1 MDILNVL
8 SNLVEQVN
16 TSKINRTIGGATK
29 DETDKLKQLIQQ
41 YDDANESIAGYNDV
55 IEESSNTIKQ
65 LDKEISDLTKQLG
78 KYKSTKKKQET
89 QDKIDKKKKERDETI
104 TIRNSAIKGKNR
116 EETRKSLTGA
126 RFGKVTGGKDI
137 EAVSKDVGAISKGGI
152 SKFMKGTGGAVIS
165 LLVQTVEFG
174 IGKATDYIKLNY
186 ENLLRALN
194 ASTTVTVN
202 SMKANIASWQDSV
215 TGAYEAQNM
224 AISNQEAILE
234 AQNATE
240 LATMKLTHTWT
251 NWIPIWGQINK
262 YQETVLEMEQQ
273 LGQTRLDSAYKIIT
287 QVNDFTRRS
296 DDYIRKQEKSMRMF
310 QIDRGMSTSQYN
322 KFQDIMLSQGET
334 FAKFNKTIE
343 DVLKLQSTYTEQ
355 SGRAINFSE
364 NDNMQTLAVGRLV
377 GDENLVNFQSQMQL
391 FNHSVSESADIM
403 YEMYKDVN
411 KMGLSQKKVTKDV
424 LANLKLAN
432 KYDFKNGTKGFIE
445 LAKWAENARFN
456 LSSLGNIIEKT
467 QSGGLEGVITQSA
480 KLQVLG
486 GNFARYADPLAMF
499 NESLTD
505 PEAYSKRILNMF
517 TGMGNLDRKTGETE
531 FNGNDH
537 IRIRA
542 AAEALGISVEDAKN
556 MIRED
561 NKKSV
566 VKSQMRSSTLSKK
579 QQDAVANKAQ
589 RDEKTGRWYVN
600 TINGDKI
607 DVSDDQKL
615 KANLDNIVSDNKDEA
630 AVQYAQNTLSFVE
643 KIEATTKQIDAK
655 LGALTFAN
663 FAQMSEE
670 QMKITLNGY
679 SKYSSDIQKA
689 IEENRLDSTVEL
701 KAMMDAL
708 AGIDAKY
715 EKERN
720 IVEMFKNEKPEDAN
734 YVAWRES
741 ENRAGNT
748 HAAYDKASEKF
759 MQAKKEYDASSGV
772 NAIIKWYNK
781 QEARAAVNRAQYVDN
796 WKNAD
801 GFWDKVGSVFKSMI
815 SNVTDD
821 ETIQKQYE
829 LRKKYQDSI
838 LESNGESETFPTNKE
853 TSVHDGIISF
863 MTGNTSDKGVSPNKP
878 ITLAANKVTPIHDGA
893 ASFAKSDPKDSAI
906 FAKVGGPFDTLFNGI
921 FDKIN
926 QIYADTKGG
935 RTILNNYN
943 SNVVP
948 IEPIGKS
955 QFVSSDYG
963 EPTVKEDVSVQQL
976 YDKIGSN
983 TTPQEISMKPVEVRL
998 SGSVRLEASG
1008 QSVDLM
1014 DMLNKNPMLIR
1025 QLSQMIS
1032 DEVGKSI
1039 NGGRGVTQYDY
1050 LRK

>member
-29 DETDKLKQLIQQ
+29 EETEKLKQLIQQ
-41 YDDANESIAGYNDV
+41 YDDANQSIAGYNDV

-65 LDKEISDLTKQLG
+65 LDKEISDLTKKLG
-78 KYKSTKKKQET
+78 KYKSA
-89 QDKIDKKKKERDETI
+89 KKKKETQAKIDEKKQKRDETVS
-104 TIRNSAIKGKNR
+104 IRNSAIKGKNR
-116 EETRKSLTGA
+116 EETRKRLTGA
-126 RFGKVTGGKDI
+126 RFSKLTGGKDI
-137 EAVSKDVGAISKGGI
+137 GGASKAVGAISKGGTLGKAIGGI
-152 SKFMKGTGGAVIS
+152 SNIMKGPWGAAIG
-165 LLVQTVEFG
+165 LLVQAVEFG

-194 ASTTVTVN
+194 ASTTVTLN

-215 TGAYEAQNM
+215 NGAYEAQNM

-240 LATMKLTHTWT
+240 LANMKLTHTWT

-273 LGQTRLDSAYKIIT
+273 LGQARLDTAHKIIS

-322 KFQDIMLSQGET
+322 KFQNIMLSQGET

-343 DVLKLQSTYTEQ
+343 DVLKMQSTFTEQ
-355 SGRAINFSE
+355 SGRAINYSE
-364 NDNMQTLAVGRLV
+364 NDNLQSIAVGRLV

-467 QSGGLEGVITQSA
+467 QSGGLEGAITQSA

-517 TGMGNLDRKTGETE
+517 TGMGTLDRKTGETE
-531 FNGNDH
+531 FNGTDH

-542 AAEALGISVEDAKN
+542 AADALGISVEDAKN

-566 VKSQMRSSTLSKK
+566 VKSQMRSSTLSKE

-655 LGALTFAN
+655 LGILTFAN

-670 QMKITLNGY
+670 QMKIALNGY

-689 IEENRLDSTVEL
+689 IEKNRFDATVEQ

-715 EKERN
+715 EKEHN

-734 YVAWRES
+734 YITWRES
-741 ENRAGNT
+741 ENRSGNT

-759 MQAKKEYDASSGV
+759 MQAKKEYDESSGF

-801 GFWDKVGSVFKSMI
+801 GFWNKIGSVFRSMV

-821 ETIQKQYE
+821 DTIQKQYE
-829 LRKKYQDSI
+829 LRKKYQNSI
-838 LESNGESETFPTNKE
+838 LETNGK
-853 TSVHDGIISF
+853 SVTI
-863 MTGNTSDKGVSPNKP
+863 P
-878 ITLAANKVTPIHDGA
+878 ANKVTPIHDGA
-893 ASFAKSDPKDSAI
+893 ASIVKSDPKDSAI

-963 EPTVKEDVSVQQL
+963 EPTVKENVSVQQL
-976 YDKIGSN
+976 YDKISSN
-983 TTPQEISMKPVEVRL
+983 TTPQQISMKPVEVRL

-1014 DMLNKNPMLIR
+1014 DMLNRNPMLIR

-1039 NGGRGVTQYDY
+1039 NGGRSVTQYDY

>member
-29 DETDKLKQLIQQ
+29 EETDKLKQLIQQ

-55 IEESSNTIKQ
+55 IEESSNIIKQ
-65 LDKEISDLTKQLG
+65 LDKEISDLTKKLG
-78 KYKSTKKKQET
+78 KYKSAKKKQET

-104 TIRNSAIKGKNR
+104 SIRNSALRGKNK
-116 EETRKSLTGA
+116 EEARSSLTEA
-126 RFGKVTGGKDI
+126 RFSRLTGGKNI
-137 EAVSKDVGAISKGGI
+137 GQVSKAVGAITKGGTLDKAIGGI
-152 SKFMKGTGGAVIS
+152 SKFMKGAGGTVIS
-165 LLVQTVEFG
+165 LLVQTIEFG

-240 LATMKLTHTWT
+240 LANMKLTHTWT

-273 LGQTRLDSAYKIIT
+273 LGQTRLDSAYKIIS

-364 NDNMQTLAVGRLV
+364 NDNLQSLAVGRLV
-377 GDENLVNFQSQMQL
+377 GDENLINFQSQMQL

-424 LANLKLAN
+424 LTNLKLAN

-467 QSGGLEGVITQSA
+467 QSGGLEGAITQSA

-486 GNFARYADPLAMF
+486 GNFARYADPLGML
-499 NESLTD
+499 NDSLSD
-505 PEAYSKRILNMF
+505 PEAYAKRILNMF
-517 TGMGNLDRKTGETE
+517 KGTGKLDRKTGETE
-531 FNGNDH
+531 FNKTDH

-566 VKSQMRSSTLSKK
+566 VKSQMRSSTLSKE
-579 QQDAVANKAQ
+579 QQDVVANKAQ

-630 AVQYAQNTLSFVE
+630 AVQYAQSTLSFVE

-655 LGALTFAN
+655 LGTLTFAN

-670 QMKITLNGY
+670 QMKIALNGY

-689 IEENRLDSTVEL
+689 IEENRLDATVEQ

-708 AGIDAKY
+708 AGIDTKY
-715 EKERN
+715 EKEHN

-759 MQAKKEYDASSGV
+759 MQAKKEYDESSGV

-781 QEARAAVNRAQYVDN
+781 QEAIAAVNRAQYVDN

-801 GFWDKVGSVFKSMI
+801 GFWDKIGSVFTSMV
-815 SNVTDD
+815 SNLTDED
-821 ETIQKQYE
+821 KIQKQYE
-829 LRKKYQDSI
+829 LRKKYQNSI
-838 LESNGESETFPTNKE
+838 LETNGESVTIP
-853 TSVHDGIISF
+853 
-863 MTGNTSDKGVSPNKP
+863 
-878 ITLAANKVTPIHDGA
+878 ANKVTPIHDGA
-893 ASFAKSDPKDSAI
+893 ASIIKSDPKDSAI

-926 QIYADTKGG
+926 QIYADTKGD

-963 EPTVKEDVSVQQL
+963 EPTVKENVSVQQL

-983 TTPQEISMKPVEVRL
+983 TTPQEISIKPVEVRL

-1014 DMLNKNPMLIR
+1014 DMLNRNPMLIR